1 MESGYIS
8 LTWID
13 LLLSLSF
20 IFLAIGL
27 AFWQKIDINKD
38 IAIGTVRT
46 FVQLLAVGYALEWLF
61 DPQNKWMI
69 APVLLVMMAFASWEG
84 TKRPEFHIPKLY
96 GILFVSI
103 LVSAGVV
110 LAITIAFII
119 PVTPWW
125 KQQYFIPLAGILIGN
140 ALNGSAL
147 TADRLSSEIRQRR
160 LEIESALALGAS
172 TSEAVS
178 RSLRASVRAA
188 MIPSINSLMTVGIVH
203 LPGIMVGQILA
214 GIPPIQAIRYQIVI
228 MYMLIST
235 KAIGS
240 IVTGMF
246 VYRQFFTRRHQLRTG
261 LLESAG

>member
-1 MESGYIS
+1 MDSGYID
-8 LTWID
+8 LTWFD

-20 IFLAIGL
+20 ILLSMGL
-27 AFWQKIDINKD
+27 AYWQKININKD
-38 IAIGTVRT
+38 IAIGTIRT
-46 FVQLLAVGYALEWLF
+46 FGQLLAVGYALEWLF
-61 DPQNKWMI
+61 NPQNNWMI
-69 APVLLVMMAFASWEG
+69 APVLLVMVAFASWEG
-84 TKRPEFHIPKLY
+84 KKRPEYHVPNLY
-96 GILFVSI
+96 WILFFSI
-103 LVSAGVV
+103 IVTAGVV

-119 PVTPWW
+119 PVSPWW

-140 ALNGSAL
+140 ALNGAAL

-172 TSEAVS
+172 TTEAVS

-214 GIPPIQAIRYQIVI
+214 GIPPIQAIRYQILI

-235 KAIGS
+235 KAISS
-240 IVTGMF
+240 ILTGIF
-246 VYRQFFTRRHQLRTG
+246 VFREYFTDRHQLKTT
-261 LLESAG
+261 LLETTN